1 MRNIDDIVT
10 VFVAGAIF
18 GVIAALAFVALVR
31 IFLW

>member
-18 GVIAALAFVALVR
+18 GVIATIALAALAR
-31 IFLW
+31 IFL